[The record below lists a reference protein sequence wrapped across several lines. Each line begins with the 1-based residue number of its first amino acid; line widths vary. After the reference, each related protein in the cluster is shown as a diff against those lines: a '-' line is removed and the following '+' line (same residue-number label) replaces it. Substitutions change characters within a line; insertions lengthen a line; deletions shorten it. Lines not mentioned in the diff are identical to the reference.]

1 MVVID
6 GIGIGWSMSIMGF
19 VAILMIPIPFLFYHF
34 GDALRTR
41 SPYLNP
47 NSGRSVV

>member
-1 MVVID
+1 MVVIG

-19 VAILMIPIPFLFYHF
+19 VSILMIPIPFLFYRF
-34 GDALRTR
+34 GDAIRAK